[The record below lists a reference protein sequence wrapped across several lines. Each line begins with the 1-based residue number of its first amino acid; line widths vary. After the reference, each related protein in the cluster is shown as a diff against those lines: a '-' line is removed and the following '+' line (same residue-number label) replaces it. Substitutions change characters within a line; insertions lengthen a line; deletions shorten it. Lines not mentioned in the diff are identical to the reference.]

1 MSKKDLNS
9 EFIPVFKNLEFS
21 KFNRTIYSEP
31 KIRKNANNIFKF
43 LKNKKLL
50 SKESNIDENKYF
62 KNQIK
67 KYYLTNNNFFNNYHN
82 LNHNKLNK
90 NNSEPKLLNKRK
102 KNLKIN
108 ENESYLIFNNKKIK
122 IINSNRFDSLNNLDN
137 QFSLKNMKTKF
148 FNINSI
154 KNFDTFINNNN
165 NNKNTLTYNSKNF
178 NSPLSL
184 RTSSNN
190 SINNFNTERNNN
202 NKILKKNNSY
212 LFTLNKSNSVKT
224 LSNFNTEINFALEEL
239 KKIQNKNKNL
249 FRILKQSKSFKENN
263 NKNNYKKD
271 FISII
276 DFNQG
281 NKKTLLKKYFNNSVF
296 NIKKIY
302 SKNLFINYSDK
313 LFNMSSKNIKKYEK
327 DFKINLKKQKNN
339 MGIDIIKKLN
349 GNELK
354 INKNILNNIDILKE
368 KLKINLKKIN
378 KLNYNNKFY
387 KNQVENIFNKFKN
400 DNNLIKFS

>member
-21 KFNRTIYSEP
+21 KFNRTIYYEP

-50 SKESNIDENKYF
+50 SKDSNTDENKYL

-67 KYYLTNNNFFNNYHN
+67 KYYLTNNNFFNNYNN

-102 KNLKIN
+102 KNLKI

-137 QFSLKNMKTKF
+137 NFSLKNMKTKF
-148 FNINSI
+148 FNIKSI
-154 KNFDTFINNNN
+154 KNFDTFINN

-178 NSPLSL
+178 YSPLSL

-190 SINNFNTERNNN
+190 SINNFKTERNNNNN

-249 FRILKQSKSFKENN
+249 FRILKQSNSFKENN

>member
-1 MSKKDLNS
+1 M
-9 EFIPVFKNLEFS
+9 
-21 KFNRTIYSEP
+21 
-31 KIRKNANNIFKF
+31 KI
-43 LKNKKLL
+43 
-50 SKESNIDENKYF
+50 
-62 KNQIK
+62 
-67 KYYLTNNNFFNNYHN
+67 
-82 LNHNKLNK
+82 
-90 NNSEPKLLNKRK
+90 
-102 KNLKIN
+102 
-108 ENESYLIFNNKKIK
+108 ENESYLIINNKKIK

-137 QFSLKNMKTKF
+137 NFSLKNMKTKF
-148 FNINSI
+148 FNIKSI
-154 KNFDTFINNNN
+154 KNFDTFINN

-178 NSPLSL
+178 YSPLSL

-190 SINNFNTERNNN
+190 SINNFKTERNNN

-249 FRILKQSKSFKENN
+249 FRILKQSNSFKENN

>member
-21 KFNRTIYSEP
+21 KFNRTIYNEP
-31 KIRKNANNIFKF
+31 KIRKNAYNIFKF

-50 SKESNIDENKYF
+50 SKESNTDENKYL

-67 KYYLTNNNFFNNYHN
+67 KYYLTNNNFFNNYNN

-102 KNLKIN
+102 KNLKI
-108 ENESYLIFNNKKIK
+108 ENESYFIFNNKKIK

-137 QFSLKNMKTKF
+137 NFSLKNMKTKF
-148 FNINSI
+148 FNIKSI
-154 KNFDTFINNNN
+154 KNFDTFINN

-178 NSPLSL
+178 YSPLSL

-190 SINNFNTERNNN
+190 SINNFKTERNNNNN

-249 FRILKQSKSFKENN
+249 FRILKQSNSFKENN

>member
-21 KFNRTIYSEP
+21 KFNRTIYNEP

-50 SKESNIDENKYF
+50 SKESNTDENKYL

-67 KYYLTNNNFFNNYHN
+67 KYYLTNNNFFNNYNN

-102 KNLKIN
+102 KNLKI
-108 ENESYLIFNNKKIK
+108 ENESYLIINNKKIK

-137 QFSLKNMKTKF
+137 NFSLKNMKTKF
-148 FNINSI
+148 FNIKSI
-154 KNFDTFINNNN
+154 KNFDTFINN

-178 NSPLSL
+178 YSPLSL

-190 SINNFNTERNNN
+190 SINNFKTERNNNN

-249 FRILKQSKSFKENN
+249 FRILKQSNSFKENN

>member
-21 KFNRTIYSEP
+21 KFNRTIYNEP

-50 SKESNIDENKYF
+50 SKESNTDENKYL

-67 KYYLTNNNFFNNYHN
+67 KYYLTNNNFFNNYNN

-102 KNLKIN
+102 KNLKI
-108 ENESYLIFNNKKIK
+108 ENESYFIFNNKKIK

-137 QFSLKNMKTKF
+137 NFSLKNMKTKF
-148 FNINSI
+148 FNIKSI
-154 KNFDTFINNNN
+154 KNFDTFINN

-178 NSPLSL
+178 YSPLSL

-190 SINNFNTERNNN
+190 SINNFKTERNNNN

-249 FRILKQSKSFKENN
+249 FRILKQSNSFKENN

>member
-21 KFNRTIYSEP
+21 KFNRTIYNEP

-137 QFSLKNMKTKF
+137 HFSLKQ
-148 FNINSI
+148 
-154 KNFDTFINNNN
+154 NF
-165 NNKNTLTYNSKNF
+165 L
-178 NSPLSL
+178 
-184 RTSSNN
+184 
-190 SINNFNTERNNN
+190 
-202 NKILKKNNSY
+202 IL
-212 LFTLNKSNSVKT
+212 
-224 LSNFNTEINFALEEL
+224 
-239 KKIQNKNKNL
+239 IQ
-249 FRILKQSKSFKENN
+249 
-263 NKNNYKKD
+263 
-271 FISII
+271 
-276 DFNQG
+276 
-281 NKKTLLKKYFNNSVF
+281 
-296 NIKKIY
+296 
-302 SKNLFINYSDK
+302 
-313 LFNMSSKNIKKYEK
+313 
-327 DFKINLKKQKNN
+327 
-339 MGIDIIKKLN
+339 
-349 GNELK
+349 
-354 INKNILNNIDILKE
+354 
-368 KLKINLKKIN
+368 
-378 KLNYNNKFY
+378 
-387 KNQVENIFNKFKN
+387 
-400 DNNLIKFS
+400 

>member
-1 MSKKDLNS
+1 M
-9 EFIPVFKNLEFS
+9 
-21 KFNRTIYSEP
+21 
-31 KIRKNANNIFKF
+31 
-43 LKNKKLL
+43 
-50 SKESNIDENKYF
+50 
-62 KNQIK
+62 
-67 KYYLTNNNFFNNYHN
+67 
-82 LNHNKLNK
+82 
-90 NNSEPKLLNKRK
+90 
-102 KNLKIN
+102 
-108 ENESYLIFNNKKIK
+108 
-122 IINSNRFDSLNNLDN
+122 
-137 QFSLKNMKTKF
+137 
-148 FNINSI
+148 
-154 KNFDTFINNNN
+154 
-165 NNKNTLTYNSKNF
+165 
-178 NSPLSL
+178 
-184 RTSSNN
+184 
-190 SINNFNTERNNN
+190 
-202 NKILKKNNSY
+202 
-212 LFTLNKSNSVKT
+212 FTLNKSNSVKT